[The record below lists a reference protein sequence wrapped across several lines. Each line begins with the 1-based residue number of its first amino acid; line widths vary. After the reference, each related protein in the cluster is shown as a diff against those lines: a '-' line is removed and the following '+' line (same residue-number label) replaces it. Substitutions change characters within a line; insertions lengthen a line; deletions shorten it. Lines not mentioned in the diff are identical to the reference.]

1 MKRICSAL
9 LMLTLLMCILPVTAF
24 ARPMPIGFTLTCEN
38 LPQGTVFVDLL
49 IKLPTDDPMYQP
61 ADPETYPQGITAD
74 SQILHYSEDDYRSYT
89 FFYLDAVSN
98 IRVSTEENISYGF
111 SYNTEKRAFHIEDIK
126 DRGKIRLAMLDEKGN
141 IIKVSQKL
149 SLVPKGL
156 FTMEDGD
163 LTYDAAKDSLHVGV
177 YDDTPAVLLIAF
189 YLLILAAV
197 HVLLR
202 WFMAS
207 LFKMWFL
214 HEKCIIFTG
223 AAAQVLKWIVIPF
236 IVLLLPSSDIP
247 IGTLFLLTS
256 AAVSVGEYFVY
267 RKAMPEME
275 WSTLLGYVSCAF
287 ITSPFI
293 LILRIVL
300 MLITGF

>member
-1 MKRICSAL
+1 MKRICSVL
-9 LMLTLLMCILPVTAF
+9 LSLVLLLCVLPVTAF
-24 ARPMPIGFTLTCEN
+24 ARPMPLGFTLTCEN

-74 SQILHYSEDDYRSYT
+74 SQILHYSEDNYRSYT

-98 IRVSTEENISYGF
+98 IRVSTEENISYGY
-111 SYNTEKRAFHIEDIK
+111 SPHTEKHVFHREDIK

-141 IIKVSQKL
+141 IIKVSQGL

-156 FTMEDGD
+156 IATEDGN

-189 YLLILAAV
+189 HLLVLAAV

-207 LFKMWFL
+207 FFKMWFL

-223 AAAQVLKWIVIPF
+223 AAAQLLKWIVIPF
-236 IVLLLPSSDIP
+236 IVLLLPSVDIP

-275 WSTLLGYVSCAF
+275 WSTLLGYAACAF

-293 LILRIVL
+293 LILRIIL